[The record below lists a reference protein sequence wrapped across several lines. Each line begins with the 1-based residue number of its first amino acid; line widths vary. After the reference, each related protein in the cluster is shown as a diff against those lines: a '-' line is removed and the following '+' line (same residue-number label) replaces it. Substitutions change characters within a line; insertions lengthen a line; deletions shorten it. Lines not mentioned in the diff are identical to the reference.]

1 MLYLVDDARPSPA
14 RIDLVEHRA
23 RRVAQ
28 PWRARRP
35 WPDDKQKT
43 LAMAFAEEQ
52 PRLLKLPGNAFVT
65 EEIVAAKVGK
75 TPHVRFK
82 ANDYSVPHTLP
93 RCSG

>member
-1 MLYLVDDARPSPA
+1 
-14 RIDLVEHRA
+14 
-23 RRVAQ
+23 
-28 PWRARRP
+28 
-35 WPDDKQKT
+35 
-43 LAMAFAEEQ
+43 MAFAEEQ